1 MSGMR
6 RREFV
11 ILLGG
16 GTAAAWP
23 LVARAQQSNRL
34 RVVGVLLAMAPDDPE
49 AQLRINAFEAGLR
62 ELGWMEGRNLRLEYR
77 WAVGDAALLRKQATE
92 LVGLAPDLILATSTP
107 VLAAL
112 RQEKTLPIVFVQ
124 VTDPIGGGFV
134 PNLARPG
141 GSLTGFTSFEFTIG
155 SKWLETLKHV
165 APAVTRVALIFN
177 PDTAPFAHLFWQ
189 PVEAAAPSFDV
200 EPMQAPIRDVGEIE
214 RTIAAFARNAN
225 GGLMVLPDVSTT
237 NHRDLIIALAA
248 RHRLPAVYPYRY
260 FATSGGL
267 MSYGTDLAD
276 VYRRAASYV
285 DRILKGAVPGDL
297 PVQAPAKFEFVI
309 NLKTANALGLTV
321 PPRWLGRADEVIE

>member
-1 MSGMR
+1 VR
-6 RREFV
+6 RREF
-11 ILLGG
+11 ITLLGG
-16 GTAAAWP
+16 AVAAWP
-23 LVARAQQSNRL
+23 LAARAQQSNRL

-49 AQLRINAFEAGLR
+49 AQLRVKAFEAGLR
-62 ELGWMEGRNLRLEYR
+62 ELGWTEGRNLRLEYR
-77 WAVGDAALLRKQATE
+77 WAAGDAVLLRKQATE

-112 RQEKTLPIVFVQ
+112 RQENPLPIVFVQ
-124 VTDPIGGGFV
+124 VTDPIGSGFV

-141 GSLTGFTSFEFTIG
+141 GSLTGFTSFEFTVG
-155 SKWLETLKHV
+155 SKWLEALKHV

-200 EPMQAPIRDVGEIE
+200 EPMQAPVRDVGEIE

-267 MSYGTDLAD
+267 MSYGTDLTD
-276 VYRRAASYV
+276 VHRRAASYV
-285 DRILKGAVPGDL
+285 DRILKGAVAGDL

-321 PPRWLGRADEVIE
+321 PPLWLGRADEVIE

>member
-16 GTAAAWP
+16 SAAAAWP
-23 LVARAQQSNRL
+23 LAAHAQQSNRL

-49 AQLRINAFEAGLR
+49 AQLRVKAFEAGLR
-62 ELGWMEGRNLRLEYR
+62 ELGWTEGRNLRLEYR
-77 WAVGDAALLRKQATE
+77 WAAGDAALLRKQATE

-112 RQEKTLPIVFVQ
+112 RQENPLPIVFVQ
-124 VTDPIGGGFV
+124 VTDPIGSGFV

-155 SKWLETLKHV
+155 SKWLEALKHV

-177 PDTAPFAHLFWQ
+177 PDTAPFAHMFWQ
-189 PVEAAAPSFDV
+189 PVEDAAPSFDV
-200 EPMQAPIRDVGEIE
+200 EPMQAPVRDVGEIE
-214 RTIAAFARNAN
+214 RTVAAFARQN

-267 MSYGTDLAD
+267 MSYGSDLAD

-321 PPRWLGRADEVIE
+321 PPLWLGRADEVIE

>member
-1 MSGMR
+1 MR
-6 RREFV
+6 RRDF
-11 ILLGG
+11 IRLLGG
-16 GTAAAWP
+16 AAAWP
-23 LVARAQQSNRL
+23 LGARAQQSNRPRL
-34 RVVGVLLAMAPDDPE
+34 VGVLLAMAPGDPE
-49 AQLRINAFEAGLR
+49 AQLRVKAFEAGLR
-62 ELGWMEGRNLRLEYR
+62 ELGWTEGRNLRLEYR
-77 WAVGDAALLRKQATE
+77 WAAGDTALLRKQATE

-112 RQEKTLPIVFVQ
+112 RQDNPLPIVFVQ
-124 VTDPIGGGFV
+124 VTDPVGGGFV

-141 GSLTGFTSFEFTIG
+141 GSLTGFTSFEFTVG
-155 SKWLETLKHV
+155 SKWLEALKHV

-177 PDTAPFAHLFWQ
+177 PETAPFAHLFWQ

-200 EPMQAPIRDVGEIE
+200 EPIQAPVRDVGEIE
-214 RTIAAFARNAN
+214 RTVAAFARNAS
-225 GGLMVLPDVSTT
+225 GGLMILPDVSTT

-248 RHRLPAVYPYRY
+248 RHRLPAVYPYRF
-260 FATSGGL
+260 FAASGGL

-276 VYRRAASYV
+276 VHRRAAGYV

-297 PVQAPAKFEFVI
+297 PVQAPTKFEFVI

>member
-16 GTAAAWP
+16 SAAAAWP
-23 LVARAQQSNRL
+23 LAAHAQQSNRL

-49 AQLRINAFEAGLR
+49 AQLRVKAFEAGLR
-62 ELGWMEGRNLRLEYR
+62 ELGWTEGRNLRLEYR
-77 WAVGDAALLRKQATE
+77 WAAGDAALLRKQATE

-112 RQEKTLPIVFVQ
+112 RQENPLPIVFVQ
-124 VTDPIGGGFV
+124 VTDPIGSGFV

-155 SKWLETLKHV
+155 SKWLEALKHV

-177 PDTAPFAHLFWQ
+177 PDTAPFAHMFWQ
-189 PVEAAAPSFDV
+189 PVEDAAPSFDV
-200 EPMQAPIRDVGEIE
+200 EPMQAPFRDVGEIE
-214 RTIAAFARNAN
+214 RTVAAFARQN

-267 MSYGTDLAD
+267 MSYGSDLAD

-285 DRILKGAVPGDL
+285 DRILKGAIPGDL

-321 PPRWLGRADEVIE
+321 PPLWLGRADEVIE

>member
-1 MSGMR
+1 
-6 RREFV
+6 
-11 ILLGG
+11 
-16 GTAAAWP
+16 
-23 LVARAQQSNRL
+23 L

-49 AQLRINAFEAGLR
+49 AQLRIKAFEAGLQ
-62 ELGWMEGRNLRLEYR
+62 ELGWTEGRNLRLEYR
-77 WAVGDAALLRKQATE
+77 WAGGDAALLRKQATE

-155 SKWLETLKHV
+155 SKWLEALKHV

-189 PVEAAAPSFDV
+189 PVEAAAPSFDI
-200 EPMQAPIRDVGEIE
+200 EPMQAPVRDVGEIE

-267 MSYGTDLAD
+267 MSYGSDLAD
-276 VYRRAASYV
+276 IYRRAASYV

-297 PVQAPAKFEFVI
+297 PVQAPTKFEFVI